1 MVDICGGNEVDVDVV
16 VTAAALLF
24 EPLIE
29 YGESTVEVDDE
40 DDGNDGGMNGG
51 TPAGGCGKNG
61 WLEGKNDEGLDGDA
75 EGGTEA
81 GSDGVDVTTSRES
94 LTASVGCECCF

>member
-1 MVDICGGNEVDVDVV
+1 MDIADSGFVFLLHT
-16 VTAAALLF
+16 TAAVALLF
-24 EPLIE
+24 ELFME
-29 YGESTVEVDDE
+29 MGESTVEVDDE

-61 WLEGKNDEGLDGDA
+61 WLEGKNDEALDGDA

-81 GSDGVDVTTSRES
+81 GSDGVDVATSRES